1 MTPSLS
7 SIEKSVNKTSQQQS
21 SEAINFGFDASSTT
35 SNQSAQAI
43 QSPLDRRATERS
55 ENLKLLKVQVK
66 SAKSHLQGSKKPW
79 KIYEMF
85 MRGKEKCVLFVIRQ
99 ATVM

>member
-1 MTPSLS
+1 M
-7 SIEKSVNKTSQQQS
+7 NKTSQQQS
-21 SEAINFGFDASSTT
+21 SEAAINFGFDASPGASATT